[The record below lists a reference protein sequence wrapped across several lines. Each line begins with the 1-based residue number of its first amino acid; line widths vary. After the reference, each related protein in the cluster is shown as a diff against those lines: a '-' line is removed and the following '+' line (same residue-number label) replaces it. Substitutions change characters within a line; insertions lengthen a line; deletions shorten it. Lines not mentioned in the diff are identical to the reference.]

1 MAREYIPNPCLT
13 EPKPLSLL
21 PPPSSEMEL
30 REEMEELAGKNVSN
44 ALCLIGAGSYR
55 HFIPEA
61 VNHATVYHHALY
73 SGYTPYQAE
82 AAQGVLC
89 ALYETYRMLASLT
102 RLDLVTTHY
111 DWSSALAEAARMAV
125 RQGHGKRT
133 RILVSQGVN
142 PLHLAVLRTSL
153 ELGAECTIDVIPL
166 HEWGM
171 TDLTALG
178 TKFGDDVAAVIMQ
191 TPNFFGNI
199 EPLLP
204 SVAELAHKSG
214 ALFIVSQYAMSFG
227 VMCPGEFGADI
238 AVSDLQPFGIPVA
251 FGGPSAGMIAAKK
264 QFLREI
270 PGRIVNKTVDR
281 GGMPA
286 YRLGYQARE
295 QHIRREK
302 ATSNICTNQNLVVL
316 RAGAYLALM
325 GPENL
330 RKIAEEHC
338 FGNAHHLAQQIVEHE
353 AFRLAFPPSP
363 FFNEFLVK
371 TTLPIEEVRTALYA
385 ADIYPF
391 FGIPGAIEL
400 PPQTFLVAATELV
413 TWRKSEHVRK
423 TLRELRRPS

>member
-1 MAREYIPNPCLT
+1 M
-13 EPKPLSLL
+13 
-21 PPPSSEMEL
+21 SEMEL
-30 REEMEELAGKNVSN
+30 REEMEELAEKNKSN

-61 VNHATVYHHALY
+61 VNHATVYHHTLY

-89 ALYETYRMLASLT
+89 ALYETYRMLASLSG
-102 RLDLVTTHY
+102 LDLVTTHY
-111 DWSSALAEAARMAV
+111 DWASALAEAARMAV

-133 RILVSQGVN
+133 RVLASEGIN
-142 PLHLAVLRTSL
+142 PLHLAVLRTSI
-153 ELGAECTIDVIPL
+153 ELGAECTIDIVPL
-166 HEWGM
+166 NEWGM
-171 TDLTALG
+171 TDLTTLD
-178 TKFGDDVAAVIMQ
+178 TKLSDDVAAVIVQ

-204 SVAELAHKSG
+204 AVAEMVHKEG

-227 VMCPGEFGADI
+227 AMCPGEFGADI
-238 AVSDLQPFGIPVA
+238 AVSDLQPFGISMS

-264 QFLREI
+264 QFLREM
-270 PGRIVNKTVDR
+270 PGRIVNKTVDS
-281 GGMPA
+281 GGAPA

-302 ATSNICTNQNLVVL
+302 ATSNVCTNQNLMVL

-338 FGNAHHLAQQIVEHE
+338 FENAHHLARQITEHE
-353 AFRLAFPPSP
+353 AFALAFPPSP
-363 FFNEFLVK
+363 FFNEFLVR
-371 TTLPIEEVRTALYA
+371 TSLPMEEVRTAFYSA
-385 ADIYPF
+385 GIYPF
-391 FGIPGAIEL
+391 FGIPGVIEL
-400 PPQTFLVAATELV
+400 PPRTFLVAATELV
-413 TWRKSEHVRK
+413 TWRVAERVRK